1 MISTTDTIVAIATP
15 RGRGALGMVRL
26 SGGDSIRIVSA
37 LTDRTRAFS
46 PRYATLCRVR
56 GIDEV
61 VVTVFR
67 SPASFTGEDVAEIT
81 AHGSQVV
88 LDAIVSG
95 AVGHGARLAMP
106 GEFTLRAVLHGRRD
120 LVQAEAVADLI
131 DASTSLQAR
140 TAFDQLD
147 GTLTARITGIER
159 VLFDLQ
165 ARLEAS
171 LDFPEEGYRFV
182 EARQVEAELN
192 HALAEVNA
200 LLLDGRTGR
209 VVREGATV
217 VLAGRTNAGKSSI
230 FNRLLGRNRAIVA
243 ATAGTTRDFVTEQ
256 INLDGIAVTLV
267 DTAGMGVAGDV
278 VEAEGMARA
287 VAAHAA
293 ADVLLV
299 VVDGSAPVGDDDRA
313 LLGDAVGRR
322 HLVVWNKQD
331 LGWSGGMTGGGVAV
345 SALTGL
351 GVDVLRGRL
360 VELLCGGESP
370 RQAPAL
376 SNIRH
381 ITLLDGVAGLLERAV
396 GASARAAPEEFV
408 LSEISA
414 ARGLLEDVTGVRGS
428 EAVLEE
434 IFSKFC
440 VGK

>member
-26 SGGDSIRIVSA
+26 SGGDSIRIVSV
-37 LTDRTRAFS
+37 LTDRTRTFS

-67 SPASFTGEDVAEIT
+67 SPASFTGEDVVEIT

-88 LDAIVSG
+88 LDAIVCG
-95 AVGHGARLAMP
+95 AVAHGARLATP

-131 DASTSLQAR
+131 DASTRLQAR

-147 GTLTARITGIER
+147 GTLTARITSIVR
-159 VLFDLQ
+159 VLFHLE

-171 LDFPEEGYRFV
+171 LDFPEESYRFV
-182 EARQVEAELN
+182 EAHQVEAELN
-192 HALAEVNA
+192 HALAEVTA

-209 VVREGATV
+209 IVREGATV

-230 FNRLLGRNRAIVA
+230 FNRLLGRDRAIVA

-256 INLDGIAVTLV
+256 VNLDGIAVTLV
-267 DTAGMGVAGDV
+267 DTAGMGVAGDL

-299 VVDGSAPVGDDDRA
+299 VVDGSAPLWDDDRA
-313 LLGDAVGRR
+313 LLSEAVGRR

-331 LGWSGGMTGGGVAV
+331 LGSSGGVAGGGVAV

-351 GVDVLRGRL
+351 GLGILRERL
-360 VELLCGGESP
+360 VELLCGGERP
-370 RQAPAL
+370 REAPAL

-381 ITLLDGVAGLLERAV
+381 IRLLERVAGLLERAV
-396 GASARAAPEEFV
+396 GASAMVAPEEFV
-408 LSEISA
+408 LTEISA
-414 ARGLLEDVTGVRGS
+414 ARGLLEEVTGVRGS